1 MHGIS
6 VYLQTNVMK
15 LSEKSCV
22 TLLVFSS
29 LCDLFSYL
37 LKQPYLKVTTTEVG
51 RSSAAKYLFISNNSN
66 TSIEYATYAI
76 YVVSQAHNAVI
87 FQMKYK

>member
-1 MHGIS
+1 MYGIS

-15 LSEKSCV
+15 LSEKPCV
-22 TLLVFSS
+22 TLLVFSA

-37 LKQPYLKVTTTEVG
+37 LKQPYLEVTTTEVG
-51 RSSAAKYLFISNNSN
+51 RSSAAKYLFISNNFN